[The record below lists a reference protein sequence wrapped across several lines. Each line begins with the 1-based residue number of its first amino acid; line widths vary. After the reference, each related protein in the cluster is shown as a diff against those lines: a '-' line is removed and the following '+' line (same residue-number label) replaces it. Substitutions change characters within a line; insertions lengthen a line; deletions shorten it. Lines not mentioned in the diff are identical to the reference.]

1 VFDTYCLSQPAR
13 ELHFAAKSSLL
24 RPQSE
29 RPVSGSSA
37 TSQLGN
43 GAGAHNPFD
52 HLQVIC
58 NGDVVRDLKING
70 DRETADVED
79 TIPLSR
85 SGWCLLRAWSEK
97 AEHPILDMYPYATTS
112 PIYVTVA
119 GSHPKPAEDAAY
131 FIAWIDRMI
140 DAAKSNQDW
149 NTEAE
154 KAAVLETLTSAR
166 RVYLEMEK

>member
-1 VFDTYCLSQPAR
+1 MTTFRYRRTRHKVKFKAW
-13 ELHFAAKSSLL
+13 L
-24 RPQSE
+24 RSFV
-29 RPVSGSSA
+29 PV
-37 TSQLGN
+37 
-43 GAGAHNPFD
+43 D

-58 NGDVVRDLKING
+58 DGEVVRDLKLNSGNG
-70 DRETADVED
+70 ESADVED
-79 TIPLSR
+79 TIPVSR

-119 GSHPKPAEDAAY
+119 GSNPEPVEDAAY
-131 FIAWIDRMI
+131 FVAWIDRMI

-154 KAAVLETLTSAR
+154 KKAVLDTLISAR
-166 RVYLEMEK
+166 DVYSAKHEF